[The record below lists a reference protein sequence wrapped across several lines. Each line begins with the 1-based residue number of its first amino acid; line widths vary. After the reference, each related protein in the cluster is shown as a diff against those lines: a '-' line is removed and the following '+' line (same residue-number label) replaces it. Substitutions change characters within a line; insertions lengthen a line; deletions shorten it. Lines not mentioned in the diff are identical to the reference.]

1 MEVHSMN
8 ARQQELKNRIDTLG
22 HIDIV
27 TEAKSFAVSEMTIRR
42 DIAFLEK
49 NALAV
54 QVKGGAI
61 PKAKICDN
69 MIDSPAKNAIA
80 ARMIELLEQM
90 PEVKTLMLSTGGTTL
105 AFAKFLAL
113 KNLPITVLT
122 NSIPIASALFQTQ
135 TKVILTGGELR
146 TTSMDLVGPA
156 AEKYISEYHV
166 DVLLTGCDG
175 ADTQEGFYTSDL
187 NLASYEKLSV
197 KISDKTFILA
207 ESTKFKHKALAKFAE
222 LKEIDTLITDN
233 KLKAIDQEILSR
245 QKIKIITTLT

>member
-1 MEVHSMN
+1 MN
-8 ARQQELKNRIDTLG
+8 TRQQELKNKIDTLG

-27 TEAKSFAVSEMTIRR
+27 TEAEAFGVSEMTIRR

-49 NALAV
+49 NGLAV

-61 PKAKICDN
+61 PKAKICES
-69 MIDSPAKNAIA
+69 MIDSPTKNAIA
-80 ARMIELLEQM
+80 AGMMEILEQM

-105 AFAKFLAL
+105 AFARLLAQ

-156 AEKYISEYHV
+156 AEKYLSDYHV
-166 DVLLTGCDG
+166 DLLLTGCDG
-175 ADTQEGFYTSDL
+175 ADSQEGFYTSDL

-197 KISDKTFILA
+197 KIADKTFILT
-207 ESTKFKHKALAKFAE
+207 ESLKFKRKALAKFAE
-222 LKEIDTLITDN
+222 LNEIDSLITDN
-233 KLKAIDQEILSR
+233 NLKAIDREILAR
-245 QKIKIITTLT
+245 RKIKVITVRS

>member
-1 MEVHSMN
+1 MN
-8 ARQQELKNRIDTLG
+8 TRQQELKNKIDTLG

-27 TEAKSFAVSEMTIRR
+27 TEAEAFGVSEMTIRR

-49 NALAV
+49 NGLAV

-61 PKAKICDN
+61 PKAKICES

-80 ARMIELLEQM
+80 AGMMEILEQM

-105 AFAKFLAL
+105 AFARLLAQ

-156 AEKYISEYHV
+156 AEKYLSDYHV
-166 DVLLTGCDG
+166 DLLLTGCDG
-175 ADTQEGFYTSDL
+175 ADSQEGFYTSDL

-197 KISDKTFILA
+197 KIADKTFILT
-207 ESTKFKHKALAKFAE
+207 ESAKFKRKALAKFAE
-222 LKEIDTLITDN
+222 LNEIDSLITDN
-233 KLKAIDQEILSR
+233 NLKAIDREILAR
-245 QKIKIITTLT
+245 RKIKVITVRS

>member
-1 MEVHSMN
+1 
-8 ARQQELKNRIDTLG
+8 
-22 HIDIV
+22 
-27 TEAKSFAVSEMTIRR
+27 MTIRR

-49 NALAV
+49 NGLAV

-61 PKAKICDN
+61 PKAKICES
-69 MIDSPAKNAIA
+69 MIDSPTKNAIA
-80 ARMIELLEQM
+80 AGMMEILEQM

-105 AFAKFLAL
+105 AFARLLAQ

-156 AEKYISEYHV
+156 AEKYLSDYHV
-166 DVLLTGCDG
+166 DLLLTGCDG
-175 ADTQEGFYTSDL
+175 ADSQEGFYTSDL

-197 KISDKTFILA
+197 KIADKTFILT
-207 ESTKFKHKALAKFAE
+207 ESLKFKRKALAKFAE
-222 LKEIDTLITDN
+222 LNEIDSLITDN
-233 KLKAIDQEILSR
+233 NLKAIDREILAR
-245 QKIKIITTLT
+245 RKIKVITVRS

>member
-1 MEVHSMN
+1 MN
-8 ARQQELKNRIDTLG
+8 ARQQELKTRIDTLG
-22 HIDIV
+22 HIDIND
-27 TEAKSFAVSEMTIRR
+27 EAKYFAVSEMTIRR

-49 NALAV
+49 NGLAV

-61 PKAKICDN
+61 PKSKICES
-69 MIDSPAKNAIA
+69 MIDSPVKNAIA
-80 ARMIELLEQM
+80 VKMIEILEQM

-105 AFAKFLAL
+105 AFAKLLAQ

-156 AEKYISEYHV
+156 AEKYLSDYHV
-166 DVLLTGCDG
+166 DLLLTGCDG

-197 KISDKTFILA
+197 KISDKTFILT

-233 KLKAIDQEILSR
+233 NLKAIDQVYI
-245 QKIKIITTLT
+245 Q

>member
-1 MEVHSMN
+1 MN
-8 ARQQELKNRIDTLG
+8 ARQQELKSRIDTLG
-22 HIDIV
+22 HVDINN
-27 TEAKSFAVSEMTIRR
+27 EAKYFAVSEMTIRR

-61 PKAKICDN
+61 PKPKICEN
-69 MIDSPAKNAIA
+69 IIASPIKNVLAAK
-80 ARMIELLEQM
+80 MIEILEQM

-105 AFAKFLAL
+105 AFAKLLAQ

-156 AEKYISEYHV
+156 AEKYLSDYHV
-166 DVLLTGCDG
+166 DLLITGCDG
-175 ADTQEGFYTSDL
+175 ADIQEGFYTSDL

-197 KISDKTFILA
+197 KIADETFILT
-207 ESTKFKHKALAKFAE
+207 ESKKIKHKALAKFAK

-233 KLKAIDQEILSR
+233 NLKAIDQEILTR
-245 QKIKIITTLT
+245 QKIKIIKTST

>member
-1 MEVHSMN
+1 MN

-22 HIDIV
+22 HIDIS
-27 TEAKSFAVSEMTIRR
+27 TEAEAFGVSEMTIRR
-42 DIAFLEK
+42 DIVFLEK
-49 NALAV
+49 NGLAV

-61 PKAKICDN
+61 PKAKICES

-80 ARMIELLEQM
+80 ARMMEVLEQM
-90 PEVKTLMLSTGGTTL
+90 PEVKTLMLSTGATTL
-105 AFAKFLAL
+105 AFAKLLAQ

-156 AEKYISEYHV
+156 AEKYLSDYHV
-166 DVLLTGCDG
+166 DLLLTGCDG
-175 ADTQEGFYTSDL
+175 ADAQEGFYTSDL

-197 KISDKTFILA
+197 KISDRTFILT
-207 ESTKFKHKALAKFAE
+207 ESAKFERKALAKFAE
-222 LKEIDTLITDN
+222 LNEIDALVIDSG
-233 KLKAIDQEILSR
+233 LKAIDREILSR
-245 QKIKIITTLT
+245 QKIKIITTE

>member
-1 MEVHSMN
+1 MN

-105 AFAKFLAL
+105 AFAKLLAQ
-113 KNLPITVLT
+113 KNLSVTILT

-135 TKVILTGGELR
+135 IKVILTGGELR

-156 AEKYISEYHV
+156 AEKYISDYHV

-175 ADTQEGFYTSDL
+175 ADTRQGFYTSDL

-197 KISDKTFILA
+197 KISDKVFILA
-207 ESTKFKHKALAKFAE
+207 ESTKFKQKALAKFADLE
-222 LKEIDTLITDN
+222 EIDSLITDN
-233 KLKAIDQEILSR
+233 NLKAIDREILSR
-245 QKIKIITTLT
+245 QKIKIITTIT